1 MIYTILITKIVL
13 GRAKVYED
21 GLETGLEKTNFNLLK
36 HHFQPF
42 SRQFSTILQAC
53 TKLVVPEVLAT
64 IGWHQP
70 PSRCIWGGGR
80 AWAAASSPAGWGC

>member
-53 TKLVVPEVLAT
+53 T
-64 IGWHQP
+64 
-70 PSRCIWGGGR
+70 
-80 AWAAASSPAGWGC
+80 